1 MYTELDGQ
9 IYKVYQRDN
18 MKWIIKKYEKDTES
32 NDRKEYRE
40 IVDEAS
46 LSDIFSV
53 YFYVEEDNF
62 KIAIVN
68 FDKNILEIGTTFPV
82 FSKKPGYKAVEHDYW
97 EKKVSIC
104 EYDHFIFKKSSY
116 LTDKTKE
123 YRVSPREFRALWKT
137 YKTNFK
143 I

>member
-62 KIAIVN
+62 KI
-68 FDKNILEIGTTFPV
+68 
-82 FSKKPGYKAVEHDYW
+82 
-97 EKKVSIC
+97 
-104 EYDHFIFKKSSY
+104 
-116 LTDKTKE
+116 
-123 YRVSPREFRALWKT
+123 
-137 YKTNFK
+137 
-143 I
+143 